1 MCMPLSSTRVVMACM
16 LGMVLVA
23 LVMVLGGHESML
35 CLATASSARCT
46 KARTRPTGHRH
57 LPSTWRRNSAAPGT
71 RQRGVPG
78 TAAVAAARE
87 AVPAPGVLPKETAL
101 TMKPRGLIISIHS
114 TKVISNNDFMISC
127 VFCQAICA
135 GVFGGGCD
143 DGSVIGIM
151 LASVLFDARAVELVI
166 RMRALFRF
174 YYKKLVN
181 KTRANHERYA
191 AAHGYEYRYLSTP
204 VPEFESRDIRWHKVI
219 FTLKM
224 LDEGY
229 PWVFW
234 TDSDALFTN
243 CKLDPIATW
252 VKGAED
258 FVFVRD
264 HHTIMNSGQY
274 W

>member
-1 MCMPLSSTRVVMACM
+1 MCMPLSSTRVAMACM

-87 AVPAPGVLPKETAL
+87 AVPAPEVVLPKETAL

-135 GVFGGGCD
+135 GVFGEGC
-143 DGSVIGIM
+143 DGSVAFRCQGSRARYTHARA
-151 LASVLFDARAVELVI
+151 LQVLLQEARQQDARQS
-166 RMRALFRF
+166 RALRRR
-174 YYKKLVN
+174 
-181 KTRANHERYA
+181 TR
-191 AAHGYEYRYLSTP
+191 L
-204 VPEFESRDIRWHKVI
+204 
-219 FTLKM
+219 
-224 LDEGY
+224 
-229 PWVFW
+229 
-234 TDSDALFTN
+234 
-243 CKLDPIATW
+243 
-252 VKGAED
+252 
-258 FVFVRD
+258 
-264 HHTIMNSGQY
+264 
-274 W
+274 